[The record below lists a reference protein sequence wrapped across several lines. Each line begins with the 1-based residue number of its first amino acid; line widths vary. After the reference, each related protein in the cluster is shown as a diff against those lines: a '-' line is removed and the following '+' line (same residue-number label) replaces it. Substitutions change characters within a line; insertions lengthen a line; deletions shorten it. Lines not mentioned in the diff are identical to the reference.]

1 MSPKLSIVLLAIA
14 LLLACDARPRTSSG
28 VSQNSDTL
36 STYCGD
42 GVLAVGIETCDDGN
56 TMDNDDCTNLCLSSN
71 STDTLANLVRT
82 AFEAGSIGFCG
93 DGIRNG
99 FESCDDGNLDD
110 TDHCSSSC
118 RLNSSGTPSW
128 YVRDDSTSGLS
139 SGLSSGLPYCGDGLV
154 NQASED
160 CDDGNS
166 DDTDHCTNR
175 CLVQDPVDQPN
186 SIVST
191 NNNQNQQENN
201 NQNQQEDNFENQ
213 QEDDPCFA
221 MQTELGLPTEWCD

>member
-1 MSPKLSIVLLAIA
+1 MRITISPKWPVVLLASA

-28 VSQNSDTL
+28 VSQDLDTL

-42 GVLAVGIETCDDGN
+42 GVLVVGIETCDDGN
-56 TMDNDDCTNLCLSSN
+56 TVDNDDCTNLCRSANSS
-71 STDTLANLVRT
+71 DTLIDLARA
-82 AFEAGSIGFCG
+82 AFKAGPIGFCG

-118 RLNSSGTPSW
+118 KLNSSETPSW
-128 YVRDDSTSGLS
+128 YVRDDST
-139 SGLSSGLPYCGDGLV
+139 SGLPYCGDGLV

-160 CDDGNS
+160 CDDGNA

-175 CLVQDPVDQPN
+175 CLIQDPVDQPN

-191 NNNQNQQENN
+191 NNNQNQQE
-201 NQNQQEDNFENQ
+201 
-213 QEDDPCFA
+213 DDPCFA
-221 MQTELGLPTEWCD
+221 IQTELGLPTEWCD

>member
-1 MSPKLSIVLLAIA
+1 MTISPKWPIVLLASA
-14 LLLACDARPRTSSG
+14 LLLACDSRPRTSSG
-28 VSQNSDTL
+28 TSSSVSQDLDTL

-42 GVLAVGIETCDDGN
+42 GVLALGIETCDDGN
-56 TMDNDDCTNLCLSSN
+56 TVDNDDCTNLCRSPNSS
-71 STDTLANLVRT
+71 DTLIDLARA
-82 AFEAGSIGFCG
+82 AFKAGSIGFCG

-128 YVRDDSTSGLS
+128 YVRDDSTSGL
-139 SGLSSGLPYCGDGLV
+139 PYCGDGLV
-154 NQASED
+154 NQASEN
-160 CDDGNS
+160 CDDGNG

-201 NQNQQEDNFENQ
+201 FQNQQEDNLENQ

-221 MQTELGLPTEWCD
+221 IMTELGLPTEWCD

>member
-1 MSPKLSIVLLAIA
+1 MDL
-14 LLLACDARPRTSSG
+14 
-28 VSQNSDTL
+28 DTL

-42 GVLAVGIETCDDGN
+42 GVLALGIETCDDGN
-56 TMDNDDCTNLCLSSN
+56 TVDNDDCTNLCRSPNSS
-71 STDTLANLVRT
+71 DTLIVLARA
-82 AFEAGSIGFCG
+82 AFKAGSIGFCG

-118 RLNSSGTPSW
+118 MLNGSETPSW
-128 YVRDDSTSGLS
+128 YVRDDST
-139 SGLSSGLPYCGDGLV
+139 SGLPYCGDGLV
-154 NQASED
+154 NQASEN
-160 CDDGNS
+160 CDDGNG

-191 NNNQNQQENN
+191 NNNQNQQE
-201 NQNQQEDNFENQ
+201 DNFENQ

-221 MQTELGLPTEWCD
+221 IQTELGLPTEWCD